1 VLKKI
6 FVGIVISLFS
16 ASVIG
21 SVTAIVWSIET
32 KTKVELMYD
41 DIKHIRST
49 VDQLLLRGG
58 K

>member
-1 VLKKI
+1 MLKKI